1 MFARLFPIL
10 GITFIDVL
18 GFSILVPIMPYFVRH
33 FGASYVAV
41 GALFATFAF
50 CQFVSAPLWGNVSDR
65 IGRKRVLVISQ
76 IGATLG
82 WTGLA
87 FAPTLAWVFVA
98 RIVEGISGGN
108 ISVTQAYV
116 ADRVDV
122 AERSRA
128 FAFVGASFSAGL
140 VLGPLAGGLLLAH
153 YGYRAPFLLA
163 AALQLVTLVV
173 TLLYLP
179 EDIAARAETASAPKL
194 SDIPRYFADPSIAP
208 VLVQK
213 LAFSLGLYAWFSVF
227 ALVLGAVSGF
237 SPSQVSY
244 FFAVFGAASIVIQLF
259 VVGRLVDRV
268 GVRTTSNLGFAAAL
282 AFFALVP
289 FMHELPVLALQ
300 LVLFAFGLSTTNATL
315 ATLLTDSSPERV
327 RGTVLGVGSSLE
339 AIAGVSMPI
348 VATAVFA
355 TYGAPYSG
363 AISAVFVAV
372 ALALGIAAQRRGA
385 PA

>member
-1 MFARLFPIL
+1 VFARLFPIL

-41 GALFATFAF
+41 GALFAVFAF

-65 IGRKRVLVISQ
+65 IGRKSVLVISQ
-76 IGATLG
+76 IGATIG

-128 FAFVGASFSAGL
+128 FAFVGAAFSAGL
-140 VLGPLAGGLLLAH
+140 VLGPLAGGLLLAR

-163 AALQLVTLVV
+163 AALQVVTLVV

-179 EDIAARAETASAPKL
+179 EDIAARAETAAAAKL

-227 ALVLGAVSGF
+227 ALVLGAVAGF
-237 SPSQVSY
+237 SPSQISY
-244 FFAVFGAASIVIQLF
+244 FFAIFGAASVVIQLF

-289 FMHELPVLALQ
+289 FMHDRTVLAIQ
-300 LVLFAFGLSTTNATL
+300 IIFFAFGLSTTNATL
-315 ATLLTDSSPERV
+315 ATLLTDSAPERV

-348 VATAVFA
+348 IATAVFA
-355 TYGAPYSG
+355 TYGASYSG
-363 AISAVFVAV
+363 AISALFIAV

-385 PA
+385 LA

>member
-1 MFARLFPIL
+1 LFPIL

-140 VLGPLAGGLLLAH
+140 VLGPLAGGLLLGH

-179 EDIAARAETASAPKL
+179 EDVAARAETAPAAKL
-194 SDIPRYFADPSIAP
+194 SDIPRYFADPAIAP

-237 SPSQVSY
+237 SPSQISY
-244 FFAVFGAASIVIQLF
+244 FFAVFGAASVVIQLF
-259 VVGRLVDRV
+259 VVGRLVDRL

-289 FMHELPVLALQ
+289 FMHEIAILAIQ
-300 LVLFAFGLSTTNATL
+300 IVLFAFGLSTTNATL

-339 AIAGVSMPI
+339 AIAGVSMPV

-363 AISAVFVAV
+363 AISALFVAV

>member
-140 VLGPLAGGLLLAH
+140 VLGPLAGGLLLGH

-179 EDIAARAETASAPKL
+179 EDVAARAETAPAAKL
-194 SDIPRYFADPSIAP
+194 SDIPRYFADPAIAP

-237 SPSQVSY
+237 SPSQISY
-244 FFAVFGAASIVIQLF
+244 FFAVFGAASVVIQLF
-259 VVGRLVDRV
+259 VVGRLVDRL

-289 FMHELPVLALQ
+289 FMHEIAILAVQ
-300 LVLFAFGLSTTNATL
+300 VVLFAFGLSTTNATL

-339 AIAGVSMPI
+339 AIAGVSMPV

-363 AISAVFVAV
+363 AISALFVAV

>member
-1 MFARLFPIL
+1 LFPIL

>member
-385 PA
+385 RA

>member
-140 VLGPLAGGLLLAH
+140 VLGPLAGGLLLAR

>member
-179 EDIAARAETASAPKL
+179 EDVAARAETAPAAKL
-194 SDIPRYFADPSIAP
+194 SDIPRYFADPAIAP

-237 SPSQVSY
+237 SPSQISY
-244 FFAVFGAASIVIQLF
+244 FFAVFGAASVVIQLF
-259 VVGRLVDRV
+259 VVGRLVDRL

-289 FMHELPVLALQ
+289 FMHEIAILAVQ
-300 LVLFAFGLSTTNATL
+300 VVLFAFGLSTTNATL

-339 AIAGVSMPI
+339 AIAGVSMPV

-363 AISAVFVAV
+363 AISALFVAV

>member
-1 MFARLFPIL
+1 LFPIL

-140 VLGPLAGGLLLAH
+140 VLGPLAGGLLLAR